1 MRFMELLKKLLKK
14 NPEFNIHIPLDADFI
29 KKHKELIKIYGERF
43 ESLNGLHNV
52 NLNFSS
58 FIDNFTQDN
67 SAVSDVT
74 IDPNANSSTKDI
86 RTLMSDIH
94 KPHTK
99 LLAANKIYYEIKK
112 KYGKDLANSW
122 LEGEW
127 NGQSYLHDFP
137 SSSFLPYCYS
147 YDLDEVAERGL
158 FFIDK
163 FKPSAPKHLT
173 TFNDHV
179 LEFVSWTSNR
189 TSGACG
195 LASYLVYSYYF
206 WKKDVEDGFYLRNP
220 EYYRRQCFQKF
231 IYDLNQPYLRITECA
246 FTNITIM
253 DRPYLLSLFGG
264 RQFPDGSYIIEFIE
278 DIIEHQ
284 KAFMETASEI
294 RSEMMFTF
302 PVLTVSLLF
311 QDGKFVDEESARW
324 YNRHNMK
331 WSDANFY
338 VGNDVTS
345 LSSCC
350 RLVNDFSKLD
360 GFINS
365 IGGTSLKIGS
375 VKVNTINLRRI
386 AIESLNN
393 SRNVQE
399 AENLYI
405 EILKTRVHQTIKVLD
420 VVRGIIIRNIE
431 KGLLPNYSNN
441 VIEIKRQFNTVGI
454 NAMYEAIRDFN
465 YIDVDEFGN
474 YSYSDDGVRF
484 AAKILDTINEVKDS
498 YKFDYSINIEA
509 IPGERCASILCKK
522 DSALYPSNNVG
533 DFLYSNQWI
542 PLVEKCTVQEK
553 IRLGSLFDK
562 KVGGGQI
569 MHITLDGPFTNEEQ
583 AWDLLNYVAS
593 QGVLYFAM
601 NLKIPVCEHGHAFFE
616 KQCPMCG
623 ELPTDYFERIV
634 GYLVP
639 WSSYSKDRKI
649 EVADRYRF
657 DLSDSIF

>member
-1 MRFMELLKKLLKK
+1 MSMIQKFLSIFK
-14 NPEFNIHIPLDADFI
+14 NDPTFNIHIPLDKDFI
-29 KKHKELIKIYGERF
+29 QKYKELVKTYGEKF
-43 ESLNGLHNV
+43 ESLNGLHNE
-52 NLNFSS
+52 NLNLSN
-58 FIDNFTQDN
+58 FIDYFTQDN
-67 SAVSDVT
+67 SHVSDVT

-112 KYGKDLANSW
+112 KYGKDLANTW
-122 LEGEW
+122 FEGEW
-127 NGQSYLHDFP
+127 NGQFYLHDF
-137 SSSFLPYCYS
+137 SSASFLPYCFS

-158 FFIDK
+158 YFIDK

-195 LASYLVYSYYF
+195 LASYIVYSYYF
-206 WKKDVEDGFYLRNP
+206 WKKDVENEFYLKDP

-264 RQFPDGSYIIEFIE
+264 RQFPDGSYIAEFLE
-278 DIIEHQ
+278 GIIEHQ
-284 KAFMETASEI
+284 KVFMETASEI
-294 RSEMMFTF
+294 RSHMMYTF
-302 PVLTVSLLF
+302 PVITYSLLF
-311 QDGKFVDEESARW
+311 QEGKFVDEEFARW
-324 YNRHNMK
+324 ANRHNMK
-331 WSDANFY
+331 WCDANFY

-386 AIESLNN
+386 AIEALNN
-393 SRNVQE
+393 SNTPQE
-399 AENLYI
+399 AEGLYL
-405 EILKTRVHQTIKVLD
+405 EILETRVHQTIKVLD
-420 VVRGIIIRNIE
+420 VIRSIIVRNIE
-431 KGLLPNYSNN
+431 KGLLPNYTAG
-441 VIEIKRQFNTVGI
+441 VIELKRQFNTVGI
-454 NAMYEAIRDFN
+454 NAMYEAIRDFQ
-465 YIDVDEFGN
+465 YIEEDKFGN
-474 YSYSDDGVRF
+474 HYYSEDGLRF
-484 AAKILDTINEVKDS
+484 ATKILDTINKVKES
-498 YKFDYSINIEA
+498 YSFDYSINIEA

-522 DSALYPSNNVG
+522 DNALYPTNNVG
-533 DFLYSNQWI
+533 DYLYSNQWI

-553 IRLGSLFDK
+553 IKLGSLFDK

-569 MHITLDGPFTNEEQ
+569 MHVTLDGPFTNEEQ
-583 AWDLLNYVAS
+583 AWDLLNYIAN
-593 QGVLYFAM
+593 QGVLYFAE
-601 NLKIPVCEHGHAFFE
+601 NLKIPVCENGHAFFE
-616 KQCPMCG
+616 KHCPICG
-623 ELPTDYFERIV
+623 EDPVDYFERIV

-639 WSSYSKDRKI
+639 TSSYSKERKV
-649 EVADRYRF
+649 EASDRYRF
-657 DLSDSIF
+657 NLNDSIL